1 MRTNTIKAIPLKF
14 TNGIATA
21 TINVP
26 FLVNEIRI
34 VCLTATFPATLV
46 AAEAVTR
53 QIIITSNLLPNID
66 NPIGYLS
73 DSGSLGGLDFE
84 STSSQSR
91 LDYLFPIARPVGG
104 SYTFT
109 TLDFTNT
116 FWSAT
121 FQANVFIEFIQH

>member
-1 MRTNTIKAIPLKF
+1 MRTNTIKAIPLTF
-14 TNGIATA
+14 VAGIATS

-34 VCLTATFPATLV
+34 VCLTAVFPAT
-46 AAEAVTR
+46 AGYTTR
-53 QIIITSNLLPNID
+53 QVVITSNFLPNID
-66 NPIGYLS
+66 NPIGYLC
-73 DSGSLGGLDFE
+73 DAGMTLGLDFE

-91 LDYLFPIARPVGG
+91 IEYLFPIARPVGG

-109 TLDFTNT
+109 TLDFNNT
-116 FWSAT
+116 FTASA